1 MNIILF
7 DGDCHFCNASVQFII
22 KRDQMKYFKFASLQS
37 EIGRTLLKK
46 FQLPETIDSMVFIEG
61 NSCYVKSTA
70 ALKIAKRLDGLWSFL
85 FPFIII
91 PSFLRDIVYDI
102 IAKNRHRLRKHNAC
116 KIPARE
122 DLDRFL
128 H

>member
-46 FQLPETIDSMVFIEG
+46 FQIPETIDSMVFIEG
-61 NSCYVKSTA
+61 NNYYVKSTA
-70 ALKIAKRLDGLWSFL
+70 ALKIAKRLDGMWPLL
-85 FPFIII
+85 LPFITI
-91 PSFLRDIVYDI
+91 PSFLRDLVYDI
-102 IAKNRHRLRKHNAC
+102 IAKNRHSLRKHNAC
-116 KIPARE
+116 KIPDSK